1 MDDEMRAALKSVSE
15 KLEQIHEKLVWVDW
29 SLDILRAQPE
39 QEKLQ
44 FVFEKTANL
53 TLERVR
59 SWRKNDR
66 VFLIKEDED
75 LPLPYRVIVY
85 KHDYLEG
92 EASVLDC
99 LHRAHGVRHLGQK
112 EQQQKLEKLNS
123 KIHKADQ
130 EEKTE
135 LEEAEE
141 WTPYEFFVGDDQS
154 SDEHFAPI
162 KQLNTTDPLYRLVE
176 EASQRASRRGADL

>member
-29 SLDILRAQPE
+29 SLNILRAQTE

-44 FVFEKTANL
+44 VVFEKTANL
-53 TLERVR
+53 TLEKVR
-59 SWRKNDR
+59 SWRENDR
-66 VFLIKEDED
+66 IFLIKEDVD

-85 KHDYLEG
+85 KHDNLEG
-92 EASVLDC
+92 GASVLDC

-112 EQQQKLEKLNS
+112 EQQRKLEQLNS
-123 KIHKADQ
+123 KVHKVDR

-135 LEEAEE
+135 LEEADQ
-141 WTPYEFFVGDDQS
+141 WTPYEFFVGDDES
-154 SDEHFAPI
+154 FDEHFAPI
-162 KQLNTTDPLYRLVE
+162 KQLDSTDPLYRLVE